1 MADTKNKKK
10 RKDRGIWRELKK
22 NKGAMVGLVML
33 VIIILI
39 AFSADILLDYDNVV
53 IKMDPVNRLQK
64 PSSEHWFGTD
74 MYGRD
79 VFARLLYGARP
90 SIAVGVVAVA
100 IALLVGTSLGII
112 AGYYGGVTE
121 NIIMRICD
129 VFVSIP
135 SILLAICI
143 AASLGQSL
151 FVLMFAIG
159 VVSCASFSRIA
170 RGAVLPI
177 RGQEFIEAAT
187 AAGAKDW
194 QIIIHHVIPNCLA
207 PIIVQATM
215 RVASAIILASSLSFL
230 GLGIPA
236 PAPEWGGMLSEG
248 RTFIRDYSYLTLIP
262 GAAIVITVLSINLL
276 GDGLRDA
283 MDPKLRS

>member
-1 MADTKNKKK
+1 MADTKKKK
-10 RKDRGIWRELKK
+10 KDRGIWRELKK

-33 VIIILI
+33 IIIVLI
-39 AFSADILLDYDNVV
+39 ALLAGVLLDYENVV
-53 IKMDPVNRLQK
+53 IKMNPAERLQK
-64 PSSEHWFGTD
+64 PSAEHWFGTD
-74 MYGRD
+74 SYGRD

-90 SIAVGVVAVA
+90 SIAVGLVAVA
-100 IALLVGTSLGII
+100 IALLVGTTLGIV
-112 AGYYGGVTE
+112 AGYYGGAVD

-135 SILLAICI
+135 AILLAICI
-143 AASLGQSL
+143 AASLGQSIA
-151 FVLMFAIG
+151 VLMFAIG

-170 RGAVLPI
+170 RGAALPI

-187 AAGAKDW
+187 ACGAKDW
-194 QIIIHHVIPNCLA
+194 QIILHHVIPNCLA

-262 GAAIVITVLSINLL
+262 GAAIVVTTLSINLL